1 MKLNAE
7 IIYAHLSKYYR
18 TEIHGN
24 PSKRMALARPV
35 FYMEHQRDFRTDH
48 LYVASADHL
57 PPYPQFHGGVVI
69 ICIGESLNLSYYY
82 NRCTVISIKERCDYF
97 SVYLTVQQIFDHFD
111 TWNDELFELFQKDA
125 DIQKILEC
133 SSKIFEKPLIAID
146 QDFRFL
152 ATVGTL
158 ENRPAEKW
166 KDKSEF
172 LSQYSIKNY
181 LEENEP
187 KINERNPMFLKII
200 DSNALCVNLYD
211 KKESYI
217 GCLCMLVSEDSY
229 APGTD
234 ALIAYLAR
242 ILERSIDKN
251 PSILATKQN
260 TVKDILKDLII
271 GIPISPNQR
280 WLLNDFRKD
289 HQYRCVAMHALNR
302 ENPLPASYICNQFEA
317 VFPGGMAFYIDAVV
331 IGIIDVDY
339 LPDSQASEAQ
349 LDDML
354 LTILNS
360 MKFCAGISNLFSDLD
375 DVQIYYRQAEAAIK
389 NGSMMDPQKKHYY
402 FTEYALTEMVINSL
416 SGFPIETY
424 FPDGLKELLVH
435 DEGSA
440 VSYLETLK
448 VFLDENMSYAKT
460 AQTLFVHR
468 STLIDR
474 ITRIE
479 RDLDIDLKDP
489 EKRLYIH
496 LLLKA
501 MEIKKSIRTDL

>member
-7 IIYAHLSKYYR
+7 IIYSHLSKSYK
-18 TEIHGN
+18 TELHGK
-24 PSKRMALARPV
+24 PSKRMALPRPV

-57 PPYPQFHGGVVI
+57 PPYPQFHGNVAI

-82 NRCTVISIKERCDYF
+82 NRCTVIHIKGRCDYF
-97 SVYLTVQQIFDHFD
+97 SVYLTVQQIFDRFD
-111 TWNDELFELFQKDA
+111 AWNDELFELFQKDA

-133 SSKIFEKPLIAID
+133 SCKIFEKPLIAID

-152 ATVGTL
+152 ASAGAL
-158 ENRPAEKW
+158 GNRLVEKW

-187 KINERNPMFLKII
+187 KINERDPMFLKII
-200 DSNALCVNLYD
+200 DTNALCVNLYD
-211 KKESYI
+211 KKDSYI
-217 GCLCMLVSEDSY
+217 GCLCMLLSEDTY
-229 APGTD
+229 EKGTD
-234 ALIAYLAR
+234 ALLAYLAR
-242 ILERSIDKN
+242 ILERSIEKN

-260 TVKDILKDLII
+260 TVKNILKDLINS
-271 GIPISPNQR
+271 IPISPNQR
-280 WLLNDFRKD
+280 WLLSDFHKGHR
-289 HQYRCVAMHALNR
+289 YRCVAMHSLNR
-302 ENPLPASYICNQFEA
+302 ENVLPASYICNQFEA
-317 VFPGGMAFYIDAVV
+317 VFAGGMAFHIDAVV
-331 IGIIDVDY
+331 VGVIDVDY
-339 LPDSQASEAQ
+339 LPDSQMSETS
-349 LDDML
+349 LDGVLLPML
-354 LTILNS
+354 ES
-360 MKFCAGISNLFSDLD
+360 MKLCSGISNLFSDLD
-375 DVQIYYRQAEAAIK
+375 DVQIYFRQAEAAIK

-402 FTEYALTEMVINSL
+402 FSEYTLTEMVINSL

-424 FPDGLKELLVH
+424 FPDGLKELLAH
-435 DEGSA
+435 DDSSA

-479 RDLDIDLKDP
+479 RDLNIDLKDP

-501 MEIKKSIRTDL
+501 MEIKKSIHSGL